1 MTVDLC
7 DKADVLVIGAGA
19 AGLMAAV
26 KARENG
32 ADVLVG
38 LKSAGCST
46 DRSGGGLAMATEGYS
61 VGDHARDT
69 VESGRFIGD
78 ESFIKILTEEAPE
91 RFKDLC
97 DYGLRVQGFHGYV
110 ICAGGPVSA
119 RGSELTRALRSRADD
134 LQVRWRPGLQA
145 VDLIVQE
152 GRVSGLLAFDENEA
166 KLLFIESKS
175 VVLATGGAGGLYAK
189 TDNDPRNTGDG
200 YAMAYRAGLKL
211 RDMEFVQFYPLGVD
225 DQRLNAQGIGLF
237 PPNLAD
243 VGEIRNASGENL
255 LEKHQLKQRPVAIK
269 ARDLLSRAIFL
280 EIQAGNDVGGC
291 VLLDLTGVDD
301 ERWPKDHATLVYKEA
316 FREVLKCAEKPV
328 LTTPVCH
335 FFIGGVAIGADGS
348 TGIDGLYVAGETGAG
363 VHGANRM
370 GRNALTDAVVF
381 GARAGESA
389 SRFAASE
396 GSVKASSESISAL
409 ADRRIRLGK
418 QEGSSPAEVAGL
430 MEKIRDVMWRYVGVV
445 RDADG
450 LRRALQIFAEL
461 KRAVEAGSTRSVQA
475 ASASGLLEVE
485 NALLVGEMV
494 ARSALLREESRGAH
508 FRKDF
513 PREAASWK
521 RNLFVRKSGDQ
532 MIIT

>member
-1 MTVDLC
+1 MLVERC
-7 DKADVLVIGAGA
+7 DKADVLVIGGGA

-32 ADVLVG
+32 ADVLLG

-46 DRSGGGLAMATEGYS
+46 DRSGGGLAITTEGYS
-61 VGDHARDT
+61 VADHARDT

-78 ESFIKILTEEAPE
+78 ERFIKILTEEAPQ
-91 RFKDLC
+91 RFKELR
-97 DYGLRVQGFHGYV
+97 DYGLRVETFHGYV
-110 ICAGGPVSA
+110 ICAGGPVNA
-119 RGSELTRALRSRADD
+119 RGSELTRALRTRADA
-134 LQVRWRPGLQA
+134 LQVRWNPGLQA

-152 GRVSGLLAFDENEA
+152 GSVRGLLGFDA
-166 KLLFIESKS
+166 KAEKPIFIESKS

-243 VGEIRNASGENL
+243 VGEIRNAKGENL
-255 LEKHQLKQRPVAIK
+255 LEKHHLEQRPVAIK

-280 EIQAGNDVGGC
+280 EIQEGNDVNGC
-291 VLLDLTGVDD
+291 VLLDLTGVND

-316 FREVLKCAEKPV
+316 FRDVLQCAEKPV

-335 FFIGGVAIGADGS
+335 FFIGGVAIGEDGS
-348 TGIDGLYVAGETGAG
+348 TGIDGLYVAGESAAG

-381 GARAGESA
+381 GARAGQSA
-389 SRFAASE
+389 SRFAAKAGSAQVDSE
-396 GSVKASSESISAL
+396 LISRL
-409 ADRRIRLGK
+409 AEERIRLGK
-418 QEGSSPAEVAGL
+418 QKVLSPAEIASLTG
-430 MEKIRDVMWRYVGVV
+430 KIRDVMWRHVGVV
-445 RDADG
+445 RDAEG
-450 LRRALQIFAEL
+450 LRTALQIFGEL
-461 KRAVEAGSTRSVQA
+461 KAAVEGNAADSAQA
-475 ASASGLLEVE
+475 SCGLLEVE

-494 ARSALLREESRGAH
+494 ARSALMREESRGAH

-513 PREAASWK
+513 SREDASWK
-521 RNLFVRKSGDQ
+521 RSLLVQRSGDR
-532 MIIT
+532 MVIM